1 AECSKC
7 RLSYNV
13 SVNAPGSALKCARCG
28 RDLIMVTGYEDM
40 EETEI
45 GGEIREVPLG
55 AAAEEPVASEEVAPP
70 AAAPQPPASEAP
82 TLEMSTP
89 APAAEAAPAEAP
101 PTAPVPPAAAPPAV
115 AEEVSP
121 EELRKAAPEDVGPQ
135 IFGEFST
142 LGKIGEDSLGILYRG
157 KHVATNQA
165 VTLKV
170 IDLSHTRDKA
180 FVERFVGETK
190 KAAGLSHANM
200 KRVIAA
206 GSDKGHLYYA
216 SEFVEGNSVR
226 QLIRSEGRVSIRA
239 ATRIVRAVADALR
252 YAHARGVFHGDI
264 RPSYIMVGPDGKVKL
279 AETGVAKNVR
289 ETVERFVQQDGVTP
303 FYMAP
308 ELATPRCVA
317 DTRSDI
323 YELGATYFHMVTGKP
338 PFEGNTPLQILMRM
352 AQEEPPSANVVNPG
366 VPFEVSKVIRKMMA
380 PEFRDRFQTMD
391 QLIQELDQIENLG
404 TIVGAAA
411 VQVASAAAVSAPEPA
426 KAAAP
431 AAAVAAAVA
440 ARPAARKDVGGSGL
454 RAARRGVRGSGIR
467 RGVRGRDR
475 DDRDEESRPRP
486 RPTKSSPMLG
496 MLLFVGFL
504 VVAAVVILV
513 LVKAN
518 QKAAEERARL
528 LNAPP
533 RAERR
538 VAPTPVQ
545 PPRPVAPPTTKAPS
559 PAAPRTKT
567 PTPPPTGKPAFGRSL
582 FGPGGE
588 AWKDAGKEKS
598 SK

>member
-1 AECSKC
+1 
-7 RLSYNV
+7 
-13 SVNAPGSALKCARCG
+13 
-28 RDLIMVTGYEDM
+28 
-40 EETEI
+40 
-45 GGEIREVPLG
+45 
-55 AAAEEPVASEEVAPP
+55 
-70 AAAPQPPASEAP
+70 
-82 TLEMSTP
+82 
-89 APAAEAAPAEAP
+89 
-101 PTAPVPPAAAPPAV
+101 
-115 AEEVSP
+115 
-121 EELRKAAPEDVGPQ
+121 
-135 IFGEFST
+135 
-142 LGKIGEDSLGILYRG
+142 
-157 KHVATNQA
+157 
-165 VTLKV
+165 
-170 IDLSHTRDKA
+170 
-180 FVERFVGETK
+180 
-190 KAAGLSHANM
+190 
-200 KRVIAA
+200 
-206 GSDKGHLYYA
+206 
-216 SEFVEGNSVR
+216 
-226 QLIRSEGRVSIRA
+226 
-239 ATRIVRAVADALR
+239 
-252 YAHARGVFHGDI
+252 
-264 RPSYIMVGPDGKVKL
+264 VKL

-411 VQVASAAAVSAPEPA
+411 VQVASAAAVSAP
-426 KAAAP
+426 
-431 AAAVAAAVA
+431 
-440 ARPAARKDVGGSGL
+440 
-454 RAARRGVRGSGIR
+454 R

>member
-1 AECSKC
+1 MDEVRANLLGTLAVKAGLATREQVDECLNTQQEARTVGGTVPRLGEVMAEKGYLSREQVDAILRGDFAEPGKRFGELCTQMRFVSSEQVVAALAEQDRLRGSGTIRRIGSIMVEQGSLKPHQVPAVLSAQGFEIAECSKC

-279 AETGVAKNVR
+279 AETGVA
-289 ETVERFVQQDGVTP
+289 
-303 FYMAP
+303 
-308 ELATPRCVA
+308 
-317 DTRSDI
+317 
-323 YELGATYFHMVTGKP
+323 
-338 PFEGNTPLQILMRM
+338 
-352 AQEEPPSANVVNPG
+352 
-366 VPFEVSKVIRKMMA
+366 
-380 PEFRDRFQTMD
+380 
-391 QLIQELDQIENLG
+391 
-404 TIVGAAA
+404 
-411 VQVASAAAVSAPEPA
+411 
-426 KAAAP
+426 
-431 AAAVAAAVA
+431 
-440 ARPAARKDVGGSGL
+440 
-454 RAARRGVRGSGIR
+454 
-467 RGVRGRDR
+467 
-475 DDRDEESRPRP
+475 
-486 RPTKSSPMLG
+486 
-496 MLLFVGFL
+496 
-504 VVAAVVILV
+504 
-513 LVKAN
+513 
-518 QKAAEERARL
+518 
-528 LNAPP
+528 
-533 RAERR
+533 
-538 VAPTPVQ
+538 
-545 PPRPVAPPTTKAPS
+545 
-559 PAAPRTKT
+559 
-567 PTPPPTGKPAFGRSL
+567 
-582 FGPGGE
+582 
-588 AWKDAGKEKS
+588 
-598 SK
+598 

>member
-1 AECSKC
+1 MTTDEA
-7 RLSYNV
+7 
-13 SVNAPGSALKCARCG
+13 
-28 RDLIMVTGYEDM
+28 
-40 EETEI
+40 
-45 GGEIREVPLG
+45 VP
-55 AAAEEPVASEEVAPP
+55 
-70 AAAPQPPASEAP
+70 
-82 TLEMSTP
+82 
-89 APAAEAAPAEAP
+89 
-101 PTAPVPPAAAPPAV
+101 
-115 AEEVSP
+115 
-121 EELRKAAPEDVGPQ
+121 
-135 IFGEFST
+135 
-142 LGKIGEDSLGILYRG
+142 
-157 KHVATNQA
+157 
-165 VTLKV
+165 LKV
-170 IDLSHTRDKA
+170 IDLSHPRDNA
-180 FVERFVGETK
+180 FVNRFVGETK
-190 KAAGLSHANM
+190 KAEGLSHANL

-226 QLIRSEGRVSIRA
+226 QLISSEKRVSIRA
-239 ATRIVRAVADALR
+239 ATRIIRAVADALR
-252 YAHARGVFHGDI
+252 YAHARGVYHGDI
-264 RPSYIMVGPDGKVKL
+264 RPSYIMVAPDGKVKL

-404 TIVGAAA
+404 TLAGVPAG
-411 VQVASAAAVSAPEPA
+411 QVAAAAAVSAPAPA

-431 AAAVAAAVA
+431 AGAAAL
-440 ARPAARKDVGGSGL
+440 PAVRKDVRGSGL
-454 RAARRGVRGSGIR
+454 RAARRGGRGSGIR
-467 RGVRGRDR
+467 RGVRSE
-475 DDRDEESRPRP
+475 DDEGRPRA
-486 RPTKSSPMLG
+486 RPAKGSSMLG

-518 QKAAEERARL
+518 QDAAARRVRE
-528 LNAPP
+528 LNAP
-533 RAERR
+533 RGERH
-538 VAPTPVQ
+538 VAPTPV
-545 PPRPVAPPTTKAPS
+545 PPTSPGAAPTTKTPS
-559 PAAPRTKT
+559 PPPRAGSSPRP
-567 PTPPPTGKPAFGRSL
+567 PTPPPGGEQPFGRSL

-588 AWKDAGKEKS
+588 AWRDGGKEKS